1 VKTLSFCRVAVAALS
16 LSFTACEC
24 GQSVRRTFPK
34 LEVLDAMGAER
45 GSVDFG
51 QVQLNSTAAARVR
64 VRNAGN
70 ATLNLTKTTFSNV
83 KFVVGETLP
92 VAIEPNGELMFAF
105 TFRPTEPDLRET
117 GTVTVETDDPARP
130 TVQLTLL
137 GTGIAAVATVMPRVL
152 DFGEVYVNESKA
164 LEVTLTNAGSNEL
177 EVTAA
182 TLSATVAGL
191 TGMPQTL
198 VGALAAGAS
207 KKGRADLAEKT
218 GLSEKLVLEWVNR
231 ADLMR
236 IKGIGSQYSDLLE
249 HAGVDSVPEL
259 AQRNGANLAAK
270 MAEINEAKNL
280 TNRAPSEKEVEDWV
294 EQAKGLDRV
303 VTH

>member
-1 VKTLSFCRVAVAALS
+1 MAPEVNASGVIAFYDAFRDARQERGGVSILLVDMAKIADIEGIGPKYAAALKDH
-16 LSFTACEC
+16 
-24 GQSVRRTFPK
+24 GI
-34 LEVLDAMGAER
+34 D
-45 GSVDFG
+45 
-51 QVQLNSTAAARVR
+51 
-64 VRNAGN
+64 
-70 ATLNLTKTTFSNV
+70 TTD
-83 KFVVGETLP
+83 
-92 VAIEPNGELMFAF
+92 EL
-105 TFRPTEPDLRET
+105 
-117 GTVTVETDDPARP
+117 
-130 TVQLTLL
+130 
-137 GTGIAAVATVMPRVL
+137 
-152 DFGEVYVNESKA
+152 
-164 LEVTLTNAGSNEL
+164 
-177 EVTAA
+177 
-182 TLSATVAGL
+182 
-191 TGMPQTL
+191 
-198 VGALAAGAS
+198 LAAGAS